1 MPDRAQGRFLIGT
14 SAELSGRLGAGE
26 EAEPMTFK
34 IYDVNGNVQSMDWLE
49 EHYGPITVQS
59 PAEGPCYRVV
69 ELREKHEESA
79 FIAQVRNSAGEPRQ
93 GVDVVFYWDSAD
105 PLSGVGWLEQGVTG
119 PTNENGD
126 VGFGM
131 GPGAYYTPPKQ
142 GPHKAWISAE
152 GASEMLEGI
161 GMIAA
166 TNHNHINAVWQ
177 WVDGEPEPEPEVD
190 WSDVMDELKAIRAA
204 VDKIVARLA

>member
-1 MPDRAQGRFLIGT
+1 MEPELFNGT
-14 SAELSGRLGAGE
+14 LAELYGKYGDE
-26 EAEPMTFK
+26 EEVEPVTIK
-34 IYDVNGNVQSMDWLE
+34 IYDFQGHVRDRDWLE
-49 EHYGPITVQS
+49 EHYGPMTIQS
-59 PAEGPCYRVV
+59 PGDGSYYRVV
-69 ELREKHEESA
+69 ELREKHADSA
-79 FIAQVRNSAGEPRQ
+79 FIAQVRDSAGERRQ

-105 PLSGVGWLEQGVTG
+105 PLDGAGWLEQGVTG

-142 GPHKAWISAE
+142 GPHKAWISGD

-166 TNHNHINAVWQ
+166 TNHNHIDAVWQ
-177 WVDGEPEPEPEVD
+177 WVEGEPEPEPEPEVGLAE
-190 WSDVMDELKAIRAA
+190 VLEELKAIRAA
-204 VDKIVARLA
+204 VEEIAARLA

>member
-1 MPDRAQGRFLIGT
+1 VHLDLVNGE
-14 SAELSGRLGAGE
+14 SAKSHDNYGDEE
-26 EAEPMTFK
+26 EAEFMTFK
-34 IYDVNGNVQSMDWLE
+34 IYDVKGDLQDTDWLE
-49 EHYGPITVQS
+49 EHYGPMTIQS
-59 PAEGPCYRVV
+59 PGERTCYRVV
-69 ELREKHEESA
+69 ELREKHEDSA
-79 FIAQVRNSAGEPRQ
+79 FIAQVRDSAGERQQ

-105 PLSGVGWLEQGVTG
+105 RLDGAGWLEQGVTG

-142 GPHKAWISAE
+142 GPHKAWISGE

-166 TNHNHINAVWQ
+166 TNHNHIDAVWQ
-177 WVDGEPEPEPEVD
+177 WIEGEPEPEPEPEVD
-190 WSDVMDELKAIRAA
+190 WSDVMEELKAIRAA
-204 VDKIVARLA
+204 VEQIVAHLA